1 VQGENE
7 SWSIKREKLSP
18 SYTTNWNEFLTL
30 KV

>member
-1 VQGENE
+1 